1 MKSSDN
7 DRRCDHAVISSPRS
21 MNWNLLPELRL
32 TPTRKPTFSYR
43 YNRLALTLVF
53 ECLGITSRSEQKP
66 TAKGAQCDSCV
77 SLPLV
82 NFVGDGIIVQC
93 RLAAIEHFAWRDKML
108 GASYAHLCP
117 RPRSQKTATINTP
130 AGSLLDGKV
139 VMNRLAFIDGK
150 ISVPC
155 KVEVGSISG
164 SSLFG
169 HRSHESRRHRI
180 RHILGSR
187 ATVYR
192 VTDSARRMTG
202 LGRLQ

>member
-1 MKSSDN
+1 LSLPDRPRSSMKSSDN

-108 GASYAHLCP
+108 GASYAHLCH
-117 RPRSQKTATINTP
+117 RGEVLP
-130 AGSLLDGKV
+130 ARD
-139 VMNRLAFIDGK
+139 
-150 ISVPC
+150 
-155 KVEVGSISG
+155 
-164 SSLFG
+164 
-169 HRSHESRRHRI
+169 HRK
-180 RHILGSR
+180 
-187 ATVYR
+187 
-192 VTDSARRMTG
+192 
-202 LGRLQ
+202 RLQSILPLALCSTAKSL